1 MKQANLIEVLRT
13 YDAAPREN
21 GAPAL
26 LCSGRDM
33 LARILLPII
42 SVACLSCAPAW
53 AQSASER
60 VFSLFEKTCATQPAS
75 EAQIAGMAKQ
85 NGLSPGIFFT
95 DEIVPAGR
103 VLANAWYIAMP
114 EHRGSIRL
122 GVIYEGNPEDHTI
135 YCDVSSSVISGE
147 DMLTKM
153 QALLKLGE
161 SSSRK
166 SNDQGRITLEWVVQ
180 PEPAWRKFTLEFKP
194 SNRWAGTAL
203 GFARRNVAQ

>member
-1 MKQANLIEVLRT
+1 
-13 YDAAPREN
+13 
-21 GAPAL
+21 
-26 LCSGRDM
+26 M
-33 LARILLPII
+33 LARILLPMI

-60 VFSLFEKTCATQPAS
+60 VFAMFEKTCATEPAS

-85 NGLSPGIFFT
+85 NGLFPDIFST
-95 DEIVPAGR
+95 DKIVPAGQLR
-103 VLANAWYIAMP
+103 ANGWSIAMP

-122 GVIYEGNPEDHTI
+122 GVIYEGKPDDHII
-135 YCDVSSSVISGE
+135 YCDVSSYVISGE
-147 DMLTKM
+147 DMLPKM

-166 SNDQGRITLEWVVQ
+166 SHYNGSITLEWVVQ
-180 PEPAWRKFTLEFKP
+180 PESAWRKFFLRFYP
-194 SNRWAGTAL
+194 GGPMAGPLLGVSTAL

>member
-1 MKQANLIEVLRT
+1 
-13 YDAAPREN
+13 
-21 GAPAL
+21 
-26 LCSGRDM
+26 M
-33 LARILLPII
+33 LPRILLPMI

-60 VFSLFEKTCATQPAS
+60 VFALFEKTCATEPAS

-85 NGLSPGIFFT
+85 NGLSPGIFST
-95 DEIVPAGR
+95 DKIVPAGQLR
-103 VLANAWYIAMP
+103 ANAWYIAMP
-114 EHRGSIRL
+114 EHRGSIGL
-122 GVIYEGNPEDHTI
+122 GVIYEGKPDDHTI
-135 YCDVSSSVISGE
+135 YCDVSSYEISGE
-147 DMLTKM
+147 DMLARM

-180 PEPAWRKFTLEFKP
+180 PEPAWRKFILKFYP
-194 SNRWAGTAL
+194 GGPMAGPALGVATAL